1 MTDAST
7 RSPVTAEPLSDAERK
22 LTMSIMA
29 RWSKLLGDLTELVN
43 IPTGRAPHPIAV
55 EGLNRTRTLL
65 RARLEKL
72 GANCDFIPGDP
83 RPAWLDRVGQV
94 SSLPDRVG
102 QVSNLPSTPPPTLVA
117 RRLATKSDR
126 RPILLSGH
134 LDTVHDPSPD
144 APFRTLT
151 VSADKT
157 KATGPG
163 VVDMKGG
170 LVIALH
176 ALEALADA
184 GIDVPFGF
192 ILNSDEE
199 TGSFSSDRALRAEAS
214 RTDRAGARLYSC
226 ALALEP
232 ANGTNGLVT
241 SRGGSGQC
249 MIEAK
254 GRAAHVGRDFA
265 SGRSATDLLARMI
278 IAGHKLTNPITGDI
292 VNFSTLFCDQ
302 PPNQV
307 ADHAAAWGNLR
318 YHTQESGEKLAAA
331 IQRLCAER
339 TTPADGRTITAAVS
353 LIRPAKPGTPET
365 LALAY
370 QVQAIAAVLGQP
382 VTFSTTSGVC
392 DGNNLQAGLDGWHR
406 SPTGAGSHGSPTRD
420 SQPPAPLPPFPVL
433 DTLGVRGGGLHTP
446 QEWIDLASL
455 VERCQLLA
463 ILLSRLSNAGAVGC

>member
-1 MTDAST
+1 VTQVP
-7 RSPVTAEPLSDAERK
+7 PVSTAEPLSDAERK
-22 LTMSIMA
+22 LTTSIMA
-29 RWSKLLGDLTELVN
+29 RWSKLLADLTELVN
-43 IPTGRAPHPIAV
+43 IPTGRAPHPASV
-55 EGLNRTRTLL
+55 EGLNRTRTLI

-72 GANCDFIPGDP
+72 GATCELIPGDP
-83 RPAWLDRVGQV
+83 RPPWLDRVGQV
-94 SSLPDRVG
+94 SGPSYRVE

-117 RRLATKSDR
+117 RQLATKSDR

-151 VSADKT
+151 VSPDKT

-170 LVIALH
+170 LVIAIH

-184 GIDVPFGF
+184 GFNVPFGF

-199 TGSFSSDRALRAEAS
+199 TGSFSSDQALRAEAS
-214 RTDRAGARLYSC
+214 RPDRAGGRTYAC

-232 ANGTNGLVT
+232 ANGTDGLVT
-241 SRGGSGQC
+241 ARGGSGQC
-249 MIEAK
+249 MIEAR

-278 IAGHKLTNPITGDI
+278 VAGHKLTDVARGDI

-307 ADHAAAWGNLR
+307 ADHAAAWGNIR
-318 YHTQESGEKLAAA
+318 FQTKEAGDKLAAA
-331 IQRLCAER
+331 IHRLCAER
-339 TTPADGRTITAAVS
+339 TTPADGRTITAQVS
-353 LIRPAKPGTPET
+353 LIRPAKPETPAT
-365 LALAY
+365 NDLAL
-370 QVQAIAAVLGQP
+370 QVQSIAALLGQP
-382 VTFSTTSGVC
+382 ITFTTTSGVC

-406 SPTGAGSHGSPTRD
+406 SPTGAISHGSPPRAH
-420 SQPPAPLPPFPVL
+420 QAPAPLPPFPVL

-446 QEWIDLASL
+446 QEWIDLSSL

-463 ILLSRLSNAGAVGC
+463 ILLLRLSLPA

>member
-1 MTDAST
+1 MTQTPPPPTS
-7 RSPVTAEPLSDAERK
+7 TAEPLSDAERK

-29 RWSKLLGDLTELVN
+29 RWSKLLADLTELVN
-43 IPTGRAPHPIAV
+43 IPTGRAPHPAAV
-55 EGLNRTRTLL
+55 EGLNRTRTLI

-72 GANCDFIPGDP
+72 GATGELVPGDP
-83 RPAWLDRVGQV
+83 RPSWLDG
-94 SSLPDRVG
+94 
-102 QVSNLPSTPPPTLVA
+102 PSHFKSGRDAASPPPPTLIC
-117 RRLATKSDR
+117 RRFAGTSTG

-134 LDTVHDPSPD
+134 LDTVHDPAPD
-144 APFRTLT
+144 APFRSLT
-151 VSADKT
+151 VSPDKT

-170 LVIALH
+170 LVIAIH

-184 GIDVPFGF
+184 GFNVPFGF

-199 TGSFSSDRALRAEAS
+199 TGSFHSDRALRAEAS
-214 RTDRAGARLYSC
+214 RADQSAPGQRVYAA

-241 SRGGSGQC
+241 ARGGSGQC
-249 MIEAK
+249 MIEAR

-265 SGRSATDLLARMI
+265 SGRSATDLLARTI
-278 IAGHKLTNPITGDI
+278 IAGHKLTDAAKGDI

-307 ADHAAAWGNLR
+307 ADLAAAWGNIR
-318 YHTQESGEKLAAA
+318 FQSQEAGDKLAAA
-331 IQRLCAER
+331 IHRLCAER

-353 LIRPAKPGTPET
+353 LIRPAKPET
-365 LALAY
+365 HATNDLAL
-370 QVQAIAAVLGQP
+370 QVQSIAALLGQP
-382 VTFSTTSGVC
+382 ITFTTTSGVC
-392 DGNNLQAGLDGWHR
+392 DGNNLQAGTAATPRPGQAI
-406 SPTGAGSHGSPTRD
+406 T
-420 SQPPAPLPPFPVL
+420 PLPPFPVL

-446 QEWIDLASL
+446 QEWIDLSSL

-463 ILLSRLSNAGAVGC
+463 VLLLRMTGSGR

>member
-1 MTDAST
+1 MTDATAST
-7 RSPVTAEPLSDAERK
+7 QPITAAPLSDAERK

-29 RWSKLLGDLTELVN
+29 RWSKLLADLTELVN

-55 EGLNRTRTLL
+55 EGLNKTRSLL

-72 GANCDFIPGDP
+72 GATIELIPGDP
-83 RPAWLDRVGQV
+83 RPLWLDGPGTKQGT
-94 SSLPDRVG
+94 P
-102 QVSNLPSTPPPTLVA
+102 PTPPPTLVA
-117 RRLATKSDR
+117 RRLATRSSR

-134 LDTVHDPSPD
+134 LDTVHDPAPD

-170 LVIALH
+170 LVIAIH
-176 ALEALADA
+176 ALEALAEA

-199 TGSFSSDRALRAEAS
+199 TGSFSSDRALRVEAS
-214 RTDRAGARLYSC
+214 RTDKTGARLYAS

-241 SRGGSGQC
+241 ARGGSGQC
-249 MIEAK
+249 MIEAR

-278 IAGHKLTNPITGDI
+278 VAGHKLTDPATGDI

-307 ADHAAAWGNLR
+307 ADYAAAWGNLR
-318 YHTQESGEKLAAA
+318 YQSQESGEKLAAA
-331 IQRLCAER
+331 IHRLCAER
-339 TTPADGRTITAAVS
+339 TLATDGRNLAAAVS
-353 LIRPAKPGTPET
+353 LIRPAKPATPET
-365 LALAY
+365 LALAH
-370 QVQAIAAVLGQP
+370 QVQAIAALLGQP
-382 VTFSTTSGVC
+382 LTLTTTAGVC
-392 DGNNLQAGLDGWHR
+392 DGNNLQAGTP
-406 SPTGAGSHGSPTRD
+406 SAIS
-420 SQPPAPLPPFPVL
+420 PLPPFPVL

-446 QEWIDLASL
+446 QEWIELPSL
-455 VERCQLLA
+455 VERAQLLA
-463 ILLSRLSNAGAVGC
+463 LLLARLTSG